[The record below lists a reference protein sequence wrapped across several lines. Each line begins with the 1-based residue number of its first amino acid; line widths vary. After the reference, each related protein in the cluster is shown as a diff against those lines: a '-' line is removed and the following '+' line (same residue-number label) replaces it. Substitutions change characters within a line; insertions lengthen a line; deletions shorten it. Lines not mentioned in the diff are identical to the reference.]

1 MYTGQII
8 SGAGHGALILW
19 LLLGNF
25 LFSPPEP
32 QQLEATNVSMIS
44 SAELAA
50 MQAAAAGAIT
60 DTPPDVVEPVAETP
74 AKPVAVE
81 PPPEPQVEQ
90 PPPEPV
96 QEPPPPEVTEPL
108 PELVPE
114 GPTGEATPQPLP
126 PSDDPQPVPTPLAD
140 ARPRPR
146 PADLVAPV
154 PVEETP
160 DVETS
165 PTPEQAVSEVPTEEP
180 VIEEPPVEETA
191 PEAAATELVPEQLDE
206 PEVATL
212 APATSP
218 RPRARPAPPAEPD
231 PVVEDTPAEQ
241 PATEPAPDPATDQ
254 AAIDE
259 ALAAALAE
267 EAPAEEPATESPPTG
282 AGGTPLGQA
291 LTAGELGD
299 FRAQVQQRWNVGALS
314 TEALAVSV
322 TIAVTVG
329 PDGVPDA
336 GSVRMV
342 AATGGSDAA
351 INAAYEVAKRAI
363 LTAGRRGLALPLDKY
378 ETWRELEI
386 TFDASSRQL
395 R

>member
-1 MYTGQII
+1 
-8 SGAGHGALILW
+8 
-19 LLLGNF
+19 
-25 LFSPPEP
+25 
-32 QQLEATNVSMIS
+32 
-44 SAELAA
+44 
-50 MQAAAAGAIT
+50 
-60 DTPPDVVEPVAETP
+60 
-74 AKPVAVE
+74 
-81 PPPEPQVEQ
+81 
-90 PPPEPV
+90 
-96 QEPPPPEVTEPL
+96 
-108 PELVPE
+108 
-114 GPTGEATPQPLP
+114 
-126 PSDDPQPVPTPLAD
+126 
-140 ARPRPR
+140 PR

-165 PTPEQAVSEVPTEEP
+165 PTPEQAVTETPSDEP
-180 VIEEPPVEETA
+180 VVEQPPVEETA
-191 PEAAATELVPEQLDE
+191 PEAAATELIPEQLDA
-206 PEVATL
+206 PEVSTL

-218 RPRARPAPPAEPD
+218 RPRARPAQRPDPAPEPAEEVAAET
-231 PVVEDTPAEQ
+231 PVETPAED
-241 PATEPAPDPATDQ
+241 PATDQATDQ

-267 EAPAEEPATESPPTG
+267 ETAAEEAATESPPTG

-299 FRAQVQQRWNVGALS
+299 FRAQVQRQWNVGALS

-336 GSVRMV
+336 GSVRLV
-342 AATGGSDAA
+342 AAGGGSDSA
-351 INAAYEVAKRAI
+351 INAAYEAARSAI
-363 LTAGRRGLALPLDKY
+363 LRAGRRGLALPLDKY

-386 TFDASSRQL
+386 TFDASARQL